1 VERIK
6 QSLHRARVE
15 QKTVASKSMAT
26 AMTPIIESQHHPE
39 PDIPTQL
46 PNLPPSNGSPE
57 HKSNSEQTSKMKCIS
72 TPNPIERT
80 RSSQTTPLLPMGFQS
95 VNSKKRQLDEDG
107 DFQEE
112 PKRLRQSKTSKP
124 AKSVQ
129 HSSVGPLP
137 LLQQPSRASRV
148 KACAVRPES
157 LFAPVIPNFVCE
169 LTFLDYLHDSVPILY
184 SSMITHS
191 PNADLLNSPSG
202 TLIVN
207 ALAIIGPSVDPQAKR
222 GWPSAIGLPGR
233 QSSAT
238 DPVRVVSD
246 VDLYLHKNG
255 SELCVATDR
264 GLITVTTYLEL
275 IGVPK
280 RQPVRFEGCVPSW
293 ARATFR
299 APEKR
304 RIVWPEKHNAGK
316 TEIVPKYTAI
326 GTNQLTLTLQ
336 AHVDVEEER
345 ANLEA
350 WEEQAGREEEAKSVP
365 SLVQKTFGSKEGQEK
380 KAKLGEMEILAAKPG
395 ELPLR
400 AGSVVLVYAVDD
412 EEKWAYGRL
421 SGTNKMGR
429 IPMELTCPLDWS
441 LDRFAATNNALN
453 EPLKKS
459 EDVSERDWRGLY
471 HWVRQQGYAFG
482 PTWKQTVEAG
492 VAKARD
498 DKARVLAANKFWMR
512 SETSLTP
519 AVPNARFEQAT
530 SQKVLSDKQS
540 PALAAMASA
549 ATVLSTA
556 TVTSTTSKGE
566 QEEATPVVSSPSMDG
581 DSGSS
586 RFAGDQGKTP
596 IEDASETE
604 VKINTLLETHQTE
617 CLGASAKSSKDKQ
630 QELEGFGVGGQEL
643 GKLEYTDKMVE
654 AESNS
659 VNVLTEQQLGDMSAG
674 SYTPTK
680 VESPEAENSG
690 VDRVADRERMEEE
703 ARATTETSE
712 APAHQNPF
720 SKPRLDLWARND
732 DIEYDY
738 GDSEDEL

>member
-1 VERIK
+1 
-6 QSLHRARVE
+6 
-15 QKTVASKSMAT
+15 M
-26 AMTPIIESQHHPE
+26 
-39 PDIPTQL
+39 
-46 PNLPPSNGSPE
+46 
-57 HKSNSEQTSKMKCIS
+57 
-72 TPNPIERT
+72 
-80 RSSQTTPLLPMGFQS
+80 
-95 VNSKKRQLDEDG
+95 
-107 DFQEE
+107 
-112 PKRLRQSKTSKP
+112 
-124 AKSVQ
+124 
-129 HSSVGPLP
+129 
-137 LLQQPSRASRV
+137 
-148 KACAVRPES
+148 VRPES
-157 LFAPVIPNFVCE
+157 SFAPVIPNPVCE
-169 LTFLDYLHDSVPILY
+169 LNFLDYLHDSVPILY

-191 PNADLLNSPSG
+191 PNADFLNSPSG
-202 TLIVN
+202 TLIVD
-207 ALAIIGPSVDPQAKR
+207 ALAVIAPSVDPLAKR
-222 GWPSAIGLPGR
+222 GWPSAIEVPGR
-233 QSSAT
+233 KPSAT
-238 DPVRVVSD
+238 NPFRVVSD

-264 GLITVTTYLEL
+264 GLIAVTTYLEL

-293 ARATFR
+293 ARMTFR

-350 WEEQAGREEEAKSVP
+350 WEEQVRREKETKPVP
-365 SLVQKTFGSKEGQEK
+365 SLVQKTSGSKEGQEE
-380 KAKLGEMEILAAKPG
+380 KAKLGEIKTLTAEPG

-429 IPMELTCPLDWS
+429 IPMEFTCPLDWS
-441 LDRFAATNNALN
+441 LDRFAATSNALN

-498 DKARVLAANKFWMR
+498 DKAKTLAANKFWMR

-519 AVPNARFEQAT
+519 AVPNARSDQAT
-530 SQKVLSDKQS
+530 SQKAPSDKQS
-540 PALAAMASA
+540 PALATIASA
-549 ATVLSTA
+549 ATVASTA

-566 QEEATPVVSSPSMDG
+566 QEEAMPVVSSLSIDG
-581 DSGSS
+581 DAGSS
-586 RFAGDQGKTP
+586 PVGGDQGKTP
-596 IEDASETE
+596 IEDTSKIEL
-604 VKINTLLETHQTE
+604 KINTLSKPHQIE
-617 CLGASAKSSKDKQ
+617 RLGASAKSSKDKQ
-630 QELEGFGVGGQEL
+630 QEREGFDVGGQEP
-643 GKLEYTDKMVE
+643 GEVEYTDKMVE
-654 AESNS
+654 VESNS
-659 VNVLTEQQLGDMSAG
+659 AHVLTEQELGDMSAG
-674 SYTPTK
+674 SYAPTK
-680 VESPEAENSG
+680 VESPDAENAG
-690 VDRVADRERMEEE
+690 VDRVAEREPMEEE
-703 ARATTETSE
+703 ARAITETSE
-712 APAHQNPF
+712 TPAHENPF